1 MKQCLGG
8 LCGVVVSVPNHLLLS
23 QKQQYHTNSL
33 LFLFVS
39 HLCHFLSHTNILI
52 LLQHKLPPTTKHKH
66 NLQTSHLHTNNK
78 KTTTI
83 SFYPGHHLN
92 LPHLV
97 MQLLLKLLS
106 SHGGRR
112 KGDMGAG
119 GKGQRWGGKETIILL
134 SGRQRNRTC
143 RHVYIH
149 EIRKEEVPVE
159 NVKKRRQKD
168 GKINNWKKGKQ
179 VGN

>member
-1 MKQCLGG
+1 MKQCLGR

-23 QKQQYHTNSL
+23 QKQQYHTISL

-52 LLQHKLPPTTKHKH
+52 LLQHKLPPTIKHKH
-66 NLQTSHLHTNNK
+66 NLQTSHLYTNNK

-119 GKGQRWGGKETIILL
+119 GKAKDEEERKQQYYYQADSEIEHADTFACCTRLEK
-134 SGRQRNRTC
+134 RKC
-143 RHVYIH
+143 RL
-149 EIRKEEVPVE
+149 KM
-159 NVKKRRQKD
+159 
-168 GKINNWKKGKQ
+168 
-179 VGN
+179 